1 MRKIRF
7 QSRAVAVL
15 AAALLPLLAAAGVIT
30 YTATYDYSNL
40 TLGTDT
46 LGGVTYTTVHYDGL
60 YNGGEP
66 GMPSLPIDYIRFS
79 VPYNATN
86 FTVSAGLG
94 MTVIS
99 GISHLVYP
107 CQPSRMMN
115 DTTPVTVTLPDTS
128 AYYSNTLYPSHQA
141 WVVDEGFLAGENH
154 IVTVAVMPIAYKH
167 SSSGRFRDEIRKTNS
182 IYLSLSYDLAN
193 SSAVNPIIRQSDSL
207 RNEGYELTRKL
218 VVNGDSV
225 EAFSPGTL
233 MQRSDYIIE
242 DPSISDDELFHVL
255 DYPYL
260 IVTTPELLHSVRR
273 IAALRKQKGDNV
285 KIATIDQIRNNPLF
299 FHNETVNFNDSI
311 FIPDS
316 TAVDRLRQYLKHA
329 FKFWGTKYVLLAGT
343 QVPYWITTNIEGHG
357 DLFYRDLNDT
367 IDFYPELYVG
377 RLLGKTEDQ
386 FNNYSDKL
394 FRYEL
399 NPGCGNP
406 SYLQSA
412 LYTATKDFS
421 YDINYVIQ
429 QMRSICPNPTKI
441 SELIDQEH
449 PKGCDIL
456 NSINANHYG
465 FMCSFNHGAPSCIK
479 VYGHDSNNK
488 MFMLWAIDTVKV
500 FPDYTDSFETGN
512 GLNRM
517 LNREYPMIY
526 YTNSCSTIPYYKLPG
541 YDVDINYGESFT
553 MGKDYGGPVYI
564 GNVTDVPIYP
574 SYNVACGFANN
585 IRDGYYKLSEAD
597 ALSIA
602 TNIFDKDTMAVRHNF
617 LGDPALEIWSD
628 IPQHFSNITVSRTN
642 NSVTV
647 HGLDDSDTTFVG
659 YCNNTDR
666 SIKRIVKATS
676 CTFNHV
682 SPNGTIM
689 VYKRNYFPYIAPT
702 FIQNTDISKSQY
714 LLAGDYT
721 AGSHVDNILTNGE
734 VTVKSGIEYEIEHS
748 GKVTLGGGF
757 KVEKGATFIVKP
769 ACYIK

>member
-1 MRKIRF
+1 M
-7 QSRAVAVL
+7 
-15 AAALLPLLAAAGVIT
+15 
-30 YTATYDYSNL
+30 
-40 TLGTDT
+40 
-46 LGGVTYTTVHYDGL
+46 
-60 YNGGEP
+60 
-66 GMPSLPIDYIRFS
+66 
-79 VPYNATN
+79 
-86 FTVSAGLG
+86 
-94 MTVIS
+94 
-99 GISHLVYP
+99 
-107 CQPSRMMN
+107 
-115 DTTPVTVTLPDTS
+115 
-128 AYYSNTLYPSHQA
+128 
-141 WVVDEGFLAGENH
+141 
-154 IVTVAVMPIAYKH
+154 
-167 SSSGRFRDEIRKTNS
+167 
-182 IYLSLSYDLAN
+182 SYDLAN
-193 SSAVNPIIRQSDSL
+193 PTAVNPIIRECDSL

-225 EAFSPGTL
+225 EAFSPGIL
-233 MQRSDYIIE
+233 MTRSDPLIE
-242 DPSISDDELFHVL
+242 DPIVSDEELFHVF

-260 IVTTPELLHSVRR
+260 IVTTPELRHSVRR
-273 IAALRKQKGDNV
+273 IAALKKQKGDNV
-285 KIATIDQIRNNPLF
+285 KIVTIDQITNGPLL
-299 FHNETVNFNDSI
+299 FHNETIQFA
-311 FIPDS
+311 DS
-316 TAVDRLRQYLKHA
+316 TFIANSTLADTLRQYLKHA

-343 QVPYWITTNIEGHG
+343 RVPYWTTTNIEGHG
-357 DLFYRDLNDT
+357 DLYYRDLNDI

-406 SYLQSA
+406 SYLQRS
-412 LYTATKDFS
+412 LYTATKEFS

-441 SELIDQEH
+441 SELPDQEY

-456 NSINANHYG
+456 DSISANHYG
-465 FMCSFNHGAPSCIK
+465 FMCSFNHGAPSCIR
-479 VYGHDSNNK
+479 VYGPDSNNK

-500 FPDYTDSFETGN
+500 FPNYTDSFEIGN

-526 YTNSCSTIPYYKLPG
+526 YTNSCTTIPYFKLPG
-541 YDVDINYGESFT
+541 YNIDINYGESFT

-564 GNVTDVPIYP
+564 GNVLSVDKRSSNNT
-574 SYNVACGFANN
+574 AWGFANY
-585 IRDGYYKLSEAD
+585 IKDGHYQISEAD

-602 TNIFDKDTMAVRHNF
+602 TNAFSRDTMAVRHNY
-617 LGDPALEIWSD
+617 LGDPALEIWSNV
-628 IPQHFSNITVSRTN
+628 PQHFSNITVSRSN
-642 NSVTV
+642 NSITV
-647 HGLDDSDTTFVG
+647 YGLNESDSTFVG

-666 SIKRIVKATS
+666 SIKKIVKAPS

-702 FIQNTDISKSQY
+702 FIQNTDIIKSQY
-714 LLAGDYT
+714 LIAGDYT
-721 AGSHVDNILTNGE
+721 AGSHVDSILTNGE

>member
-40 TLGTDT
+40 SLGSDT
-46 LGGVTYTTVHYDGL
+46 LGGVTYTTVSYEGL

-141 WVVDEGFLAGENH
+141 WVVDDGFLAGENR

-167 SSSGRFRDEIRKTNS
+167 SSSGINRDAIRKSNS
-182 IYLSLSYDLAN
+182 IYLRLSYDLAN

-225 EAFSPGTL
+225 EAFSPGILLT
-233 MQRSDYIIE
+233 RSDSFIE
-242 DPSISDDELFHVL
+242 DPSITDEELFHVL

-285 KIATIDQIRNNPLF
+285 KIATIDQITNGPLL
-299 FHNETVNFNDSI
+299 FHDETVNFNDSI
-311 FIPDS
+311 YIANT
-316 TAVDRLRQYLKHA
+316 TAADTLRQYLKHA
-329 FKFWGTKYVLLAGT
+329 FKFWGTKKVLLAGT
-343 QVPYWITTNIEGHG
+343 QVPYWITTNPVGHG
-357 DLFYRDLNDT
+357 DLYYSDLSDT
-367 IDFYPELYVG
+367 IDYYPELYVG

-394 FRYEL
+394 LRYEL

-412 LYTATKDFS
+412 LYTEGKDFPHKLDS
-421 YDINYVIQ
+421 MVQ
-429 QMRSICPNPTKI
+429 KLMSIFPNTTIMAERPN
-441 SELIDQEH
+441 QGF

-456 NSINANHYG
+456 DSISANHYG
-465 FMCSFNHGAPSCIK
+465 FMCSFNHGEPSCIK
-479 VYGHDSNNK
+479 VYGSDILHRR
-488 MFMLWAIDTVKV
+488 FMLWAIDTVKV
-500 FPDYTDSFETGN
+500 FPYLEDSLEIGN

-526 YTNSCSTIPYYKLPG
+526 YSLSCSTIPYYKLPG
-541 YDVDINYGESFT
+541 FNIDVNYGESFT
-553 MGKDYGGPVYI
+553 MGKDYGGPVYM
-564 GNVTDVPIYP
+564 GNVLESYTPDVRIMAE
-574 SYNVACGFANN
+574 SFADYLAN
-585 IRDGYYKLSEAD
+585 GHYLLSEAD
-597 ALSIA
+597 ALSK
-602 TNIFDKDTMAVRHNF
+602 TTECNLRTLMAVRHNY

-628 IPQHFSNITVSRTN
+628 VPQHFSNITVSRLN
-642 NSVTV
+642 NSITV
-647 HGLDDSDTTFVG
+647 YGLDDSDSTFVG

-666 SIKRIVKATS
+666 SIKKIVKAPS

-702 FIQNTDISKSQY
+702 LIQNTDISNSQY
-714 LLAGDYT
+714 LLASDYT
-721 AGSHVDNILTNGE
+721 AGSHVDSNLTNGE

-769 ACYIK
+769 SCYIK